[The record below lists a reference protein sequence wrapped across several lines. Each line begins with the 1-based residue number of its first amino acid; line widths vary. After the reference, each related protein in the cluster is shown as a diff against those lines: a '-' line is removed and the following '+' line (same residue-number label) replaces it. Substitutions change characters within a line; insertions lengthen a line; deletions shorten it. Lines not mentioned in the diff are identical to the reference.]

1 MVGILLLQK
10 NHLSGLCRTYLK
22 VNFDIVQDL
31 THVKSDLLP
40 VVERN
45 QVNLKQVRPMNHSFL
60 GRGNLL
66 FREHCFHKLWELF
79 LLLRWYFMVSVSL
92 KYA

>member
-22 VNFDIVQDL
+22 VIFDIVQDL

-40 VVERN
+40 IVKRN
-45 QVNLKQVRPMNHSFL
+45 QAKIEASEAYES
-60 GRGNLL
+60 L
-66 FREHCFHKLWELF
+66 FSGKR
-79 LLLRWYFMVSVSL
+79 
-92 KYA
+92 